1 MAIEVSLIKNGC
13 GQIPV
18 SVSPSWIQFV
28 RTLVLIHL
36 LAAIKL
42 QKVPVDHKEDVVAF
56 DVNETGDKAERRGA
70 RISLPL
76 KAYEGKG
83 TISFLQYD
91 SRLC

>member
-1 MAIEVSLIKNGC
+1 M
-13 GQIPV
+13 
-18 SVSPSWIQFV
+18 SPSWIQFV
-28 RTLVLIHL
+28 CTLIHL

-83 TISFLQYD
+83 TVSFL
-91 SRLC
+91 